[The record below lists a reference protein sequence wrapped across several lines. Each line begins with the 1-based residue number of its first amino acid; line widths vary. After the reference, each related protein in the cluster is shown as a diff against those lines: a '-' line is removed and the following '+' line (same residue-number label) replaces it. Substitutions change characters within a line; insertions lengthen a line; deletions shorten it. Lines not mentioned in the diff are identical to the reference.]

1 MAEQVALS
9 TNRIHE
15 KDSVAV
21 LNHSTK
27 GAMIGSFCKDT
38 FHSLLQAE
46 SE

>member
-27 GAMIGSFCKDT
+27 GAMIGSFCRGY
-38 FHSLLQAE
+38 FP
-46 SE
+46 